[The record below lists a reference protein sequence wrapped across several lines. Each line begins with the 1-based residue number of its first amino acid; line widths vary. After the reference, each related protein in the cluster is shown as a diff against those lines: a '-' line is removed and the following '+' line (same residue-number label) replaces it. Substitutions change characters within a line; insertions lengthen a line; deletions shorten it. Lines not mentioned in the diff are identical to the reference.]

1 MSRAAAVF
9 SRRARATRALAACIV
24 AVLASVL
31 AIRVV
36 PANALV
42 VVVPTAHVTP
52 AVHLAPAVP
61 APRVLLMGDSLM
73 DQQGSAAAFELRQV
87 GVDAKSLGAWGT
99 SLLTRDQYDFGK
111 SIPTGGWLKRAS
123 DQIATFD
130 PDVVAVYLNHNYWP
144 PYPRDAT
151 GTVID
156 SGKGLWTPP
165 GQLMLRTQAT
175 ALITILRSRGA
186 RVFFVSPIPAGQ
198 IANPDPD
205 LWSPIWH
212 GYQPV
217 LKAMHVPVI
226 NSATPLEGAN
236 GLRVETK
243 PSCTGSP
250 ERIRAPGDLHMTRY
264 GAGRAGT
271 DLAAAI
277 ARIVGANVDGNAA
290 PGDYTS
296 ALVPVPTGGGYWL
309 IGCDGSVYHFGK
321 AAHLAGA
328 HAAIAG
334 HRGVAA
340 AAATPDGKGLWL
352 VATDGTIVPIGDATP
367 MHFRV
372 KPARPVTGA
381 AATADGTGLV
391 ATTDTGA
398 VVTAG
403 TGRSYG
409 SLAHGRL
416 HGRIADIEPTHDGKG
431 YWLSDTAGDVFGF
444 GDAHSYGSMGP
455 AGGHAPAG
463 TIVGMA
469 ATNDSRGYW
478 EVSSDGSIFAFGDA
492 RFLGTAHWVTPPYPY
507 SVLRLVPGPAVDI
520 VAAPGTKQGY
530 WVIGNTGRVTNAGAA
545 VGAGGTSAL
554 AMSTQ

>member
-1 MSRAAAVF
+1 MAEVAKSRAAALF
-9 SRRARATRALAACIV
+9 SRSARTTRALSACIV
-24 AVLASVL
+24 AVLASVF
-31 AIRVV
+31 AVRMV
-36 PANALV
+36 PAN
-42 VVVPTAHVTP
+42 
-52 AVHLAPAVP
+52 VP

-87 GVDAKSLGAWGT
+87 GVDAQSLGAWGT

-111 SIPTGGWLKRAS
+111 SIPTGGWLQRAS
-123 DQIATFD
+123 TQIATFD

-144 PYPRDAT
+144 PYPRDAS
-151 GTVID
+151 GKVID
-156 SGKGLWTPP
+156 SGKGLWTPA

-175 ALITILRSRGA
+175 ALITILQSRGA

-205 LWSPIWH
+205 VWSPIWH

-217 LKAMHVPVI
+217 LKTMHVPVI
-226 NSATPLEGAN
+226 NSATPLEGSN

-243 PSCTGSP
+243 PSCTGAP
-250 ERIRAPGDLHMTRY
+250 ERIRALGDLHMARY

-271 DLAAAI
+271 EVAAAI

-309 IGCDGSVYHFGK
+309 VGCDGSVYHFGT

-328 HAAIAG
+328 HAAMAG

-340 AAATPDGKGLWL
+340 AVSTPDGKGLWL
-352 VATDGTIVPIGDATP
+352 VATDGTIVPIGDAIP

-372 KPARPVTGA
+372 KPAAPITGA
-381 AATADGTGLV
+381 AATADGKGFV
-391 ATTDTGA
+391 ATTDTGT
-398 VVTAG
+398 VFTAG

-416 HGRIADIEPTHDGKG
+416 HGRVADIEPTHAGKG
-431 YWLSDTAGDVFGF
+431 YWLSDTAGEVFAF

-455 AGGHAPAG
+455 AGGHASTG
-463 TIVGMA
+463 TMVGMA

-478 EVSSDGSIFAFGDA
+478 EVSADGSIYAFGDA

-507 SVLRLVPGPAVDI
+507 SLLKLAPGPAVDV

-530 WVIGNTGRVTNAGAA
+530 WVLGDTGRVTNAGAA
-545 VGAGGTSAL
+545 VGAAGTSAL
-554 AMSTQ
+554 ALSTQ